1 MLRIVNHFHTD
12 VSKFDS
18 AALVGD
24 MVKKAAEYGAEA
36 MAITEH
42 GNMASLEEFLDCC
55 KGYGMKAIP
64 GVEAYYHNSKLPFRR
79 SHLVLH
85 AKNLKGYHQIAKAVT
100 ESNHHLEKETYPVM
114 NDDILMR
121 FFGPGTDGH
130 ENVIATS
137 ACMSGPLGTILLHN
151 DNIIK
156 KSKRKLINFGEKY
169 HIPVENFQSV
179 LDNQK
184 KEVEYLNQLTMEKK
198 LLTEERAKERKVA
211 NQKFTAKKNRIAKLE
226 GTEAYENALEQLNKE
241 IQFSKDASLTVK
253 RLDQEIKDKQKEITK
268 QRNLVNQ
275 GKGIT
280 GKITNL
286 FQRIRKDQNACIP
299 QEAVNQCVDTQIQRM
314 MYIFGKGN
322 FWIEIQNHR
331 VPEELK
337 IMPVLVQYAKK
348 YGLQTISA
356 NDAHMVNNSEDDF
369 HAREIMRSAENG
381 TWRPLDQY
389 ARELYIKTDEELR
402 SILSEL
408 NISADDVEA
417 AMQGSYRLI
426 KECNVIFKK
435 EEHYPKFLKN
445 GGDINAELEKAAY
458 AGLKEKGLDQDP
470 IYQKRIRYELNIIES
485 MGYADY
491 HMIVKDFLEV
501 GRLIGKLT
509 PKNLQYLKEHVNEM
523 SLDQFMS
530 YINENANYIG
540 YSIGPGRGSAAGS
553 LVCFCLG
560 ITSIDPI
567 KNNLLFERFLNP
579 ERVSMPDIDSDI
591 HTEVRYLL
599 IEYVKK
605 KYGQH
610 STCCIMT
617 QGRYQ
622 IKEAIRTAGRVLS
635 VRYYKD
641 KGVLLPLVNEIIAMV
656 EKANEQ
662 SNPCDGCTKPCEKC
676 LGCQKIFQKISGYV
690 CANVLETD
698 QKLSKAILHDASL
711 VYGRLYSFGMHAA
724 GVVIADNG
732 DVREYIPLL
741 NNVKKKQWTS
751 QCDMVKIEEN
761 GLLKMDFLG
770 LRNLNVLT
778 DTIRMV
784 YERTGKILDF
794 DHMEMNDKQVF
805 DQIFAKG
812 DTNSVFQFESDGMK
826 DMLRRFKPSSFEDLA
841 ILVAMYRP
849 GPMQYIDSVIE
860 TKHGRKKVSYAT
872 PALKEI
878 LEPTYGAIVYQEQV
892 QQIFQKL
899 AGYSLGQ
906 ADLVRRAMSKK
917 KEKVLEMNIDE
928 LEKERA
934 AFVYGDIER
943 KITGCKNNGI
953 SEDIAN
959 QLFDEMMEFAKYAFN
974 KSHACAYAK
983 VAYMTAYCK
992 CYYPLEYLTATLNY
1006 TDIKKAQPI
1015 FEDLSRYKIKVLA
1028 PDINLSQLDF
1038 VIHDEKVLFGLT
1050 HIPNVGV
1057 DAEKL
1062 IQIRKISKFVSF
1074 RDFFLRVR
1082 PGKSLF
1088 NNLLNAGAF
1097 QKFGSRQ
1104 TIAEAKDYYT
1114 EQLKVLEKQ
1123 KNEIEKAEKDF
1134 LNKKTEALKKRA
1146 MEKIKNLKEIHRIA
1160 EDEFEHYTPPFYESD
1175 HLKDL
1180 ADEYELLGVF
1190 VSGHPMDHI
1199 ETNCA
1204 VSKVLVRNYQKG
1216 YRVKITGVILNKN
1229 AFITRKKQQEMCF
1242 FDFEDQ
1248 EKRINVVCFSQNY
1261 EKYKDQIHDFH
1272 VMTIVCRVGYDEDK
1286 TMQFYLEEVLEE
1298 AKGSHTQLLIEIP
1311 EASAWMQ
1318 YADKIRAYR
1327 NKQGCKLL
1335 VYCKKEN
1342 FINTC
1347 DFTVSAN
1354 ILEDELLQTHMER
1367 IGKI

>member
-1 MLRIVNHFHTD
+1 MLKIVNHFHTD
-12 VSKFDS
+12 ASKFDS
-18 AALVGD
+18 AALVKD

-42 GNMASLEEFLDCC
+42 GNMASMEEFLDCC
-55 KGYGMKAIP
+55 KEYGIKAIP
-64 GVEAYYHNSKLPFRR
+64 GVEAYYRNPELPFKR

-100 ESNHHLEKETYPVM
+100 ESNHYLEKEIYPIM
-114 NDDILMR
+114 NDEILMK
-121 FFGPGTDGH
+121 FFGPGSEGYG
-130 ENVIATS
+130 NVIATS
-137 ACMSGPLGTILLHN
+137 ACMGGPLATILLHN
-151 DNIIK
+151 AGVIK
-156 KSKRKLINFGEKY
+156 KCNNKMINFGEKY
-169 HIPVENFQSV
+169 HIPLNNFQGIMNTQKEEEAL
-179 LDNQK
+179 LDQML
-184 KEVEYLNQLTMEKK
+184 EEKK
-198 LLTEERAKERKVA
+198 LLTQKKTAFKKIA
-211 NQKFTAKKNRIAKLE
+211 DQKFTAKKNRIARLE
-226 GTEAYENALEQLNKE
+226 GTPSYETMLTQLNQEMEYAKNAALIVKKLTQEVKE
-241 IQFSKDASLTVK
+241 
-253 RLDQEIKDKQKEITK
+253 KQKEISK
-268 QRNLVNQ
+268 QRNVVKQ
-275 GKGIT
+275 GKNLT

-286 FQRIRKDQNACIP
+286 LQRVEKDKSTCIP
-299 QEAVNQCVDTQIQRM
+299 EESIEKCMETQLQRLI
-314 MYIFGKGN
+314 YTFGKNN
-322 FWIEIQNHR
+322 FWIEVQNHGI
-331 VPEELK
+331 PEELK
-337 IMPVLVQYAKK
+337 VMPILVQYAKK

-381 TWRPLDQY
+381 TWRPLDKY

-408 NISADDVEA
+408 DISAEDVEA

-426 KECNVIFKK
+426 KECNVVFKK
-435 EEHYPKFLKN
+435 EEHYPKFLKD
-445 GGDINAELEKAAY
+445 GGDINAELEKVAY

-509 PKNLQYLKEHVNEM
+509 PKNLQYLKEHVDEM

-641 KGVLLPLVNEIIAMV
+641 KGVLLPLVNDIIAMV

-662 SNPCDGCTKPCEKC
+662 SISCEGCTKPCEKC
-676 LGCQKIFQKISGYV
+676 LSCQKIFKKITEYV

-698 QKLSKAILHDASL
+698 QKLSRAILYDASL
-711 VYGRLYSFGMHAA
+711 IYGRLYSYGMHAA

-784 YERTGKILDF
+784 YERTGRILDF

-805 DQIFAKG
+805 EQIFAKG
-812 DTNSVFQFESDGMK
+812 DTNSVFQFESNGMK
-826 DMLRRFKPSSFEDLA
+826 DMLKRFKPSSFEDLA

-860 TKHGRKKVSYAT
+860 VKHGRKKVSYAT

-917 KEKVLEMNIDE
+917 KEKVLE
-928 LEKERA
+928 KERV
-934 AFVYGDIER
+934 AFVYGDVKRRIN
-943 KITGCKNNGI
+943 GCKNNGI
-953 SEDIAN
+953 TENVAN

-983 VAYMTAYCK
+983 VSYATAYCK
-992 CYYPLEYLTATLNY
+992 YYYALEYLTATLNY

-1038 VIHDEKVLFGLT
+1038 VIYDEKILFGFT

-1057 DAEKL
+1057 DSEKL
-1062 IQIRKISKFVSF
+1062 IQIRKTGKFVSF
-1074 RDFFLRVR
+1074 LDFFVRVR

-1088 NNLLNAGAF
+1088 KNLLNAGAF

-1104 TIAEAKDYYT
+1104 TITEAKDYY
-1114 EQLKVLEKQ
+1114 ENQLKLLESK
-1123 KNEIEKAEKDF
+1123 KNEIERAEKEF
-1134 LNKKTEALKKRA
+1134 LKKKTEAQKKRA
-1146 MEKIKNLKEIHRIA
+1146 MEKIKKLKAAYKIA
-1160 EDEFEHYTPPFYESD
+1160 EDEFEHYVAPFYEPD

-1199 ETNCA
+1199 ETDYS
-1204 VSKVLVRNYQKG
+1204 VSKVLRYSYQRK
-1216 YRVKITGVILNKN
+1216 VKIKLTGVILNKN
-1229 AFITRKKQQEMCF
+1229 EFITRKTQQEMCS

-1248 EKRINVVCFSQNY
+1248 EKRINVVCFAQKYS
-1261 EKYKDQIHDFH
+1261 KYKEQIQDFS
-1272 VMTIVCRVGYDEDK
+1272 VMSLICSIGYNKNDGS
-1286 TMQFYLEEVLEE
+1286 MQFYLEEVLEE
-1298 AKGSHTQLLIEIP
+1298 VKEKNAELLLEIP
-1311 EASAWMQ
+1311 EADQWNE
-1318 YADKIRAYR
+1318 YALQVRSYQKQ
-1327 NKQGCKLL
+1327 QGCKLL
-1335 VYCKKEN
+1335 IYCRKEN
-1342 FINTC
+1342 VVSSC
-1347 DFTVSAN
+1347 QFTVSIQ
-1354 ILEDELLQTHMER
+1354 ILEDEILRSHMEKLGM
-1367 IGKI
+1367 I